1 METVN
6 KKYKR
11 NEKRAIMS
19 FAIFLLC
26 VVKYFIF
33 NYTDIFPKYGDINR
47 IISWIIVIP
56 LMCIGLILSINVIFT
71 SKKLLDILLSIP
83 LILLI
88 IYVFV
93 I

>member
-83 LILLI
+83 IILLI